1 MGWKIEAVAVEH
13 FEGDDAAPLYT
24 FKVTYDGTIAR
35 TTTQMGVTL
44 SIDDMMTDGADN
56 MHFEGGGK
64 TKSFM
69 LPVGGPLE
77 FTFSIMG
84 NPDQTPEG
92 DEIFGVE
99 ITRETWI
106 GEDASGT
113 GYANSY
119 AVSGQKA
126 FGLVMN
132 DDPEADGDADT
143 AWQTALEQGQADG
156 QISEED
162 VEKIKEQED
171 LPDEAPEDGEPEN
184 GGEEEGPKEGIL
196 DEHDAW
202 PPIFGDR
209 SRPRQDEPEEP
220 REEEPE
226 TDAPREEDSR
236 DGEGEVGMNPDG
248 SPTDYAMGEEDLV
261 DFEAGEAPEQP
272 PMEEELAHLEQE
284 GEEDMAFHPDGE
296 PLFPMDEAMEP
307 CCDMPQDEAMF

>member
-13 FEGDDAAPLYT
+13 FEGDDAAPVYT
-24 FKVTYDGTIAR
+24 FKVTYDGTIPR
-35 TTTQMGVTL
+35 TTTKMGVTL

-64 TKSFM
+64 TKAFM

-77 FTFSIMG
+77 FTFSITG
-84 NPDQTPEG
+84 NPDHTHEG

-106 GEDASGT
+106 GQDASGT
-113 GYANSY
+113 GYANTY
-119 AVSGQKA
+119 PVSGQKA

-132 DDPEADGDADT
+132 DDPEAEGDAGT
-143 AWQTALEQGQADG
+143 AWQSALQQGQVDG

-184 GGEEEGPKEGIL
+184 GGEGGAEDGPKESIL

-209 SRPRQDEPEEP
+209 SKPLEDEPEEL
-220 REEEPE
+220 RDEDTQDQRVGSNPE
-226 TDAPREEDSR
+226 D
-236 DGEGEVGMNPDG
+236 
-248 SPTDYAMGEEDLV
+248 PTEDYAMGDEDMV
-261 DFEAGEAPEQP
+261 DFEAYGGGDMPVSEEMPLEHH
-272 PMEEELAHLEQE
+272 EEEVAYH
-284 GEEDMAFHPDGE
+284 ADGE
-296 PLFPMDEAMEP
+296 PYYPDEPHHCAEIMTEP
-307 CCDMPQDEAMF
+307 CCDMPQDEALF